1 MKRII
6 IVTLITGL
14 TGCQG
19 SPSLTANKLSELSN
33 EELCHALGTYNH
45 DGELVLKIYDE
56 LKKRPD
62 KIDPERCYILEK
74 LKTEQRVEF
83 KEKKTGV
90 TMPYINNT
98 KTNPSQ
104 PNNSPHQYIDPQHH
118 KIIHNPRKNNKD
130 NNIES
135 DSFEMI
141 NSLNRISAHNNE
153 SYIKDGIS
161 FSTKKIITDEIDMK
175 EEEMGAIMREC
186 LKKHISKSHV
196 NSDK

>member
-1 MKRII
+1 MKHII

-62 KIDPERCYILEK
+62 KIDPERFYILEK

-83 KEKKTGV
+83 KGKRSDV
-90 TMPYINNT
+90 TMPYMILPTNSRHAT
-98 KTNPSQ
+98 K
-104 PNNSPHQYIDPQHH
+104 
-118 KIIHNPRKNNKD
+118 
-130 NNIES
+130 
-135 DSFEMI
+135 
-141 NSLNRISAHNNE
+141 
-153 SYIKDGIS
+153 
-161 FSTKKIITDEIDMK
+161 
-175 EEEMGAIMREC
+175 
-186 LKKHISKSHV
+186 
-196 NSDK
+196 